1 MNGSLAKPALLDTGT
16 EELTQLLRQWGEA
29 PYRAAQVR
37 DTLPKALRERLA
49 EHFRLGGARI
59 VESRDSALDDTRKFL
74 FELDDGN
81 LIEGVL
87 MRYHHGNTL
96 CVSTQVGCRMG
107 CAFCAST
114 RGGLIRNLTPGE
126 MLGQVLSAGA
136 AVNSNPQSPVGA
148 AAHGGPQNAGE
159 PHNAGGPQIRP
170 IDNLVLMGSGEPLD
184 NYDNVLAFLRRVT
197 APAPEG
203 LGISAR
209 NISLSTC
216 GLPEGMDRLAQE
228 DLAVTLC
235 LSLHSPDETTR
246 AGLIPAAR
254 AFSLKQVMD
263 ALRRYVRSTGRRAI
277 IEYALIAGVNDTP
290 ADAAKLA
297 ALLRGLQAHVNL
309 IPLNDVP
316 ESGLKGVTHAQAER
330 FLRQLTAHGVS
341 ATIRRTLGADIEGAC
356 GQLRRRRMEEK
367 NEE

>member
-1 MNGSLAKPALLDTGT
+1 MSEPLQKPALLDQSR
-16 EELTQLLRQWGEA
+16 EELAQVLGQWGQPA
-29 PYRAAQVR
+29 YRAGQIR
-37 DTLPKALRERLA
+37 DMLLKGRRISDMQTIPKALREQLA
-49 EHFRLGGARI
+49 QHFRLGGARI

-87 MRYHHGNTL
+87 MRYHHGSTL

-114 RGGLIRNLTPGE
+114 RGGLVRHLAPGE
-126 MLGQVLSAGA
+126 MLGQIL
-136 AVNSNPQSPVGA
+136 AVTADEHNTTVGKA
-148 AAHGGPQNAGE
+148 SGRA
-159 PHNAGGPQIRP
+159 

-184 NYDNVLAFLRRVT
+184 NYDNVLSFLRRAT

-209 NISLSTC
+209 NISVSTC
-216 GLPEGMDRLAQE
+216 GLPAGMDRLAQE
-228 DLAVTLC
+228 NLPVTLC
-235 LSLHSPDETTR
+235 LSLHSADEATR
-246 AGLIPAAR
+246 GRLIPAAR
-254 AFSLKQVMD
+254 AFSLSQVID
-263 ALRRYVRSTGRRAI
+263 ALRRYVRQTGRRAI
-277 IEYALIAGVNDTP
+277 VEYALIAGVNDSP

-297 ALLRGLQAHVNL
+297 ALLRGLQVHVNL

-316 ESGLKGVTHAQAER
+316 ESDLKGVTHAQAER
-330 FLRQLTAHGVS
+330 FLRQLTGHGVS

-356 GQLRRRRMEEK
+356 GQLRRRRMEESNEVRK
-367 NEE
+367 NEK